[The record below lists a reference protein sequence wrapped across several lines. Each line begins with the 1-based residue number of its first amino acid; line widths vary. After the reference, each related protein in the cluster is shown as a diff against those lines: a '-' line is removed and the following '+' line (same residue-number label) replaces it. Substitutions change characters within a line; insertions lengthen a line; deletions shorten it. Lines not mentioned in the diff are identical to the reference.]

1 LLHRSDQTMEPRTAG
16 ESRMIRYLLGDLSP
30 AEMTRLEEQ
39 FINDDACYQQ
49 LLGVEEALIEAY
61 VRNELSET
69 DRQRFEQYFM
79 RSPRQRERVK
89 DLRALMRI
97 VAEERPA
104 DVRRLLG
111 DPPEA
116 AAMPPEA
123 TPPGAQGV
131 VRRWPRPGGWG
142 PRAAVQRWAWAAALV
157 GAL

>member
-1 LLHRSDQTMEPRTAG
+1 
-16 ESRMIRYLLGDLSP
+16 
-30 AEMTRLEEQ
+30 
-39 FINDDACYQQ
+39 
-49 LLGVEEALIEAY
+49 
-61 VRNELSET
+61 
-69 DRQRFEQYFM
+69 FM

-157 GAL
+157 GALGGSWWMVKTLEWRAQVKSLQGERQTLQQKAQDLQQQVTEQRTLRDQLAAELQNLRERYAKLEH